1 MDDLPI
7 IELPEHYR
15 IDGEKLGMALAHRVA
30 AREEAEARCQAL
42 VLVFHP
48 AYGGPSTLELR
59 VDARIQDVLQQLQH
73 WAQEQARALAE
84 AQLTDQ
90 AALPQLMERRMDAA
104 LQQIEQKASLRTDRH
119 IQVMRE
125 NMHKY
130 VEDRFQEAIRGSDDN
145 ALPLVRGELK
155 IRRADHH
162 DSIARSEARVV
173 ELVRGILNQYDSATR
188 VRQE

>member
-1 MDDLPI
+1 
-7 IELPEHYR
+7 
-15 IDGEKLGMALAHRVA
+15 
-30 AREEAEARCQAL
+30 
-42 VLVFHP
+42 
-48 AYGGPSTLELR
+48 
-59 VDARIQDVLQQLQH
+59 
-73 WAQEQARALAE
+73 
-84 AQLTDQ
+84 
-90 AALPQLMERRMDAA
+90 MERRMDAA
-104 LQQIEQKASLRTDRH
+104 LQQIEQEASLRTDRH

-145 ALPLVRGELK
+145 ALALVRGELK

-173 ELVRGILNQYDSATR
+173 ELVRGILEKYDSATR

>member
-7 IELPEHYR
+7 IELPEPYR
-15 IDGEKLGMALAHRVA
+15 ID
-30 AREEAEARCQAL
+30 
-42 VLVFHP
+42 
-48 AYGGPSTLELR
+48 
-59 VDARIQDVLQQLQH
+59 
-73 WAQEQARALAE
+73 E

-90 AALPQLMERRMDAA
+90 AALPQLMEQRMDAA

-119 IQVMRE
+119 IQIMRE

-145 ALPLVRGELK
+145 ALALVRGELK